1 MYKNMNEAYCDLAS
15 AIQKDG
21 ALVRN
26 TIELN
31 NVKFTIAPDGNMIS
45 SCRDMSLAYLLGE
58 FLWYYTYRN
67 DVEFISKFSKLWKR
81 ISDDGRTNN
90 SAYGYILFKKYGFDQ
105 IHTAVN
111 LLKEDPESRRAVVN
125 INVPNAEV
133 LTTKDEPCTIA
144 LQFYIR
150 HEQLC
155 CTAIMRSCDM
165 WFGLP
170 YDVVFFQ
177 SLQQLV
183 ALCLDIPVGPYT
195 HFAVSLHIYTKDLEK
210 MTSLDPRAPKVCFDA
225 LKLIST
231 APELA
236 KWVDRYA
243 QDDLKQAIVQ
253 KAKELDILDLT
264 VTED

>member
-1 MYKNMNEAYCDLAS
+1 MYRNMNEAYCDLAS

-67 DVEFISKFSKLWKR
+67 DVDFISKFSKLWKR

-125 INVPNAEV
+125 INVPNEKV

-195 HFAVSLHIYTKDLEK
+195 HFAVSLHIYIKDLEK

-236 KWVDRYA
+236 KWVDRYV
-243 QDDLKQAIVQ
+243 QDDLKQAIVE
-253 KAKELDILDLT
+253 KAKELDILSLT